1 MGNLFSE
8 VTCKPDMAAAALHR
22 EDGSALARRLTPVQ
36 WLICGI
42 ACLGFAFDL
51 YETLMTALIVRPVL
65 STLGNLRIGTPEFN
79 LWVGLFF
86 FLPGVAGG
94 IFGLLGGYLTDR
106 LGRRRVLVWSML
118 LYAFSACAAGFAT
131 SLPLLLFLRC
141 TTWIGTCVEQV
152 AAITWLAELFEN
164 PKQRQS
170 VLGYTQVAFGFGGM
184 MVTAAYYLS
193 VTYAERFPAIYGAHE
208 PWRYTLLSGLI
219 PAIPL
224 ILVRPFLPESP
235 IWHEKK
241 ATGTLK
247 RTRVKELFRPA
258 LRKTTLWVTLMMACS
273 FALPF
278 GALQHTPRMIP
289 GLVSAQKLAPR
300 QVEQTVS
307 RVYMVQELGSLA
319 GRLAFAVV
327 VVYFVRQRR
336 LLRVFVAPA
345 TVVFCGVF
353 FYAATHSLTLLIP
366 SIFCAQALFNGVMS
380 FWGNYL
386 PRIYPT
392 HVRGTG
398 ESFGYSI
405 GGRAIGISA
414 ALLTTT
420 LSNVLPGGSPAV
432 RLAHSAGT
440 VAICALAVLLV
451 GSFLLPEPRG
461 NQLPE

>member
-1 MGNLFSE
+1 MNELICQPG
-8 VTCKPDMAAAALHR
+8 
-22 EDGSALARRLTPVQ
+22 RLTESPRIGGMMEAPFRLTRVQ

-51 YETLMTALIVRPVL
+51 YETLITALIVRPVL
-65 STLGNLRIGTPEFN
+65 STLGNLRLGTPEFN

-106 LGRRRVLVWSML
+106 LGRRRVLVWSIL

-170 VLGYTQVAFGFGGM
+170 VLGYTQVAFGFGGL
-184 MVTAAYYLS
+184 MVTAAYYLA

-224 ILVRPFLPESP
+224 ILVRPFLPDSP
-235 IWHEKK
+235 IWREKK
-241 ATGTLK
+241 AAGTLK
-247 RTRVKELFRPA
+247 RTSVKELFQPA

-336 LLRVFVAPA
+336 LLRAFVAPA
-345 TVVFCGVF
+345 TVVFSGVF
-353 FYAATHSLTLLIP
+353 FYAATHSLSLLIP

-380 FWGNYL
+380 FWGSYL

-432 RLAHSAGT
+432 RLANSAGT

>member
-1 MGNLFSE
+1 MDELSCQPGRLTESPRIGGMIEAPF
-8 VTCKPDMAAAALHR
+8 
-22 EDGSALARRLTPVQ
+22 RLTPVQ
-36 WLICGI
+36 WLVCGI

-65 STLGNLRIGTPEFN
+65 STLGNLRVGTPEFN

-106 LGRRRVLVWSML
+106 LGRRRVLVWSIL
-118 LYAFSACAAGFAT
+118 LYAFSAYAAGFAT

-184 MVTAAYYLS
+184 MVTAAYYLA

-247 RTRVKELFRPA
+247 RTSVKELFRPA

-278 GALQHTPRMIP
+278 GALQHTPRIIP
-289 GLVSAQKLAPR
+289 GLVSAQRLAPR

-345 TVVFCGVF
+345 TVVFSSVF

-380 FWGNYL
+380 FWGSYL
-386 PRIYPT
+386 PRIFPT

-432 RLAHSAGT
+432 RLAHSAGII
-440 VAICALAVLLV
+440 AICALAVLLV

-461 NQLPE
+461 DQLPG